1 MPRKDLLI
9 EAKNVAD
16 LLAKRVDERVLSK
29 AAQLKPSIISI
40 AQRIYDLTTYLS
52 AIFNGLTEKI
62 GVEERAVMSI
72 GPHLYLAF
80 TDDKVVLIRSRPYS
94 IVISY
99 DKDKDEI
106 MVKTRN
112 GYAVFSPGRILL
124 QKLNM
129 KIEFDPTDVNEITN
143 KYPEIR
149 YLLRFIGKIIEF
161 TLVPLLEKRI
171 GLSI

>member
-16 LLAKRVDERVLSK
+16 LLAKGIDGRVLSK

-52 AIFNGLTEKI
+52 AIFNSLAEKL
-62 GVEERAVMSI
+62 GAEERPVMSI
-72 GPHLYLAF
+72 GPHLYLVL

-94 IVISY
+94 IIVSY
-99 DKDKDEI
+99 DKGKDEI
-106 MVKTRN
+106 TVNTRN
-112 GYAVFSPGRILL
+112 GYAIFSPGRIVL

-129 KIEFDPTDVNEITN
+129 KIEFDPTDVDEITN

-149 YLLRFIGKIIEF
+149 YLLRFIGKTIEF

-171 GLSI
+171 GLNI

>member
-1 MPRKDLLI
+1 VPRKDLLI

-16 LLAKRVDERVLSK
+16 LLAKRVDDRVLSK

-52 AIFNGLTEKI
+52 ATFNSLAERLGA
-62 GVEERAVMSI
+62 EERPVMSI
-72 GPHLYLAF
+72 GPHLYIVF
-80 TDDKVVLIRSRPYS
+80 TDDKIVLIRSRPYS
-94 IVISY
+94 VIVCY
-99 DKDKDEI
+99 DKGKDKI
-106 MVKTRN
+106 TVKTRN
-112 GYAVFSPGRILL
+112 GYAIFSPERIVL

-149 YLLRFIGKIIEF
+149 YLLRFIGKTIEF

-171 GLSI
+171 GLNI